1 MNENVKKILIG
12 VIAAIAVVLLAFQVM
27 NFVNADKPQVIGSGS
42 VVPPGFKNEKEKAL
56 EAQQQGGASTPDAAK
71 SQEERESALAG
82 PSGPSA
88 PAGGQ

>member
-12 VIAAIAVVLLAFQVM
+12 VIAVIAVVFLAFQVM

-56 EAQQQGGASTPDAAK
+56 EAQQGGAATPDAAK

-82 PSGPSA
+82 PSGPTA